1 MSDFYVSPTWLVLFV
16 TDKLEFLVEM
26 LKVKIGPQPMTIF

>member
-16 TDKLEFLVEM
+16 IDKLESLVEM
-26 LKVKIGPQPMTIF
+26 LTVKIDPSR